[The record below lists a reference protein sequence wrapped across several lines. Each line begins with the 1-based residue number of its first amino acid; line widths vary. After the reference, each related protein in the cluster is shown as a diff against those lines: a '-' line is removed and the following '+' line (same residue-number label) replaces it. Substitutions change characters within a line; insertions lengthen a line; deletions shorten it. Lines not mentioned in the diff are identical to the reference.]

1 MLFFCRRGRQNLRQ
15 LKKDDLEIQTDA
27 KGRRFVVKTTD
38 ELTKNHRENDEAED
52 GGIMMSNEGSLCP
65 VPSFE
70 KYLSHL
76 NPANDYLFQ
85 RPKTRQVS
93 DSEVWYDNMVLGEH
107 TLGKK
112 MKVLSQRTSYFVYH
126 LYQPLDKSNSRN
138 HLWPKWIWSSS
149 YYVCKR
155 SSKRE

>member
-1 MLFFCRRGRQNLRQ
+1 MCKTQERRTCKKLNTCNPAIADEDIKILYECGVFNDDNPITLQHKVFFEVMLFFCRRGRQNLRQ
-15 LKKDDLEIQTDA
+15 LKKDDFEIQTDA

-52 GGIMMSNEGSLCP
+52 GGIMMSNEGSFCP

-85 RPKTRQVS
+85 RPKKTG
-93 DSEVWYDNMVLGEH
+93 LG
-107 TLGKK
+107 
-112 MKVLSQRTSYFVYH
+112 Q
-126 LYQPLDKSNSRN
+126 
-138 HLWPKWIWSSS
+138 
-149 YYVCKR
+149 
-155 SSKRE
+155 